1 MSRLP
6 VLKPRIVC
14 RALEHA
20 GFVLRKSKGGHR
32 IYVKERR
39 HVTVPYHTTDIKPG
53 TLASIETRK
62 DGYLVSVLITQGD
75 FATLELFARK
85 QHIDNFLSFVIKHR

>member
-6 VLKPRIVC
+6 VVKPRIVC
-14 RALEHA
+14 RALERA

-39 HVTVPYHTTDIKPG
+39 HVTVPYHGPDIKPG
-53 TLASIETRK
+53 TLAAIIQQT
-62 DGYLVSVLITQGD
+62 GM
-75 FATLELFARK
+75 TLE
-85 QHIDNFLSFVIKHR
+85 DFLALL

>member
-14 RALEHA
+14 RALENA

-32 IYVKERR
+32 IYIKERQR
-39 HVTVPYHTTDIKPG
+39 VTVPYHTTDIKPG
-53 TLASIETRK
+53 TLASIIQQT
-62 DGYLVSVLITQGD
+62 GL
-75 FATLELFARK
+75 TLEE
-85 QHIDNFLSFVIKHR
+85 FLALL